1 MQRSYFLKT
10 LRAFGIT
17 ASMATMIAL
26 SPSSPTSAAPALT
39 GDPVIYCQ
47 PVSATAGDGGDGV
60 GGDANANG
68 GNARAGTTTMAA
80 ATATAAGTPPAAT
93 AARRPAATA
102 SAATAAMSST
112 TAKVATA

>member
-39 GDPVIYCQ
+39 GSPVIYCE
-47 PVSATAGDGGDGV
+47 PVSATAGNGGDGV

-68 GNARAGTTTMAA
+68 GNATGGNNNNGGGNGNGGGNASGGAGG
-80 ATATAAGTPPAAT
+80 TATGGNGTGGN
-93 AARRPAATA
+93 
-102 SAATAAMSST
+102 
-112 TAKVATA
+112 